1 MTAPFHSAGQFDGCG
16 VSNTAVTTAISSA
29 VSAGAG
35 GLSGKIALSD
45 GAAVRVGKALRR
57 SRRAETFLK

>member
-1 MTAPFHSAGQFDGCG
+1 M
-16 VSNTAVTTAISSA
+16 TTAISSA

-57 SRRAETFLK
+57 SRTVAILLKYSARAAGVAIALGSVGIEA